1 MELQKRMEKNMEL
14 NAEQKESLIT
24 SLLRFV
30 RRVSFQGADSPTE
43 AETLPIIVA
52 LLLGKLWLFGG
63 EEEAAESDDSQE
75 SENSGSWD
83 FGEGCR
89 CALSGC
95 EKRCPSSPKKDIL
108 NF

>member
-1 MELQKRMEKNMEL
+1 MKLTE
-14 NAEQKESLIT
+14 EQSQSLIT
-24 SLLRFV
+24 SLLGFV

-52 LLLGKLWLFGG
+52 LLLGKSWLFEG

-83 FGEGCR
+83 FGEGCS
-89 CALSGC
+89 CAGSC
-95 EKRCPSSPKKDIL
+95 DEKRCPSLPKKDIL